1 MYCIGVDVEKMS
13 YRNFNLQAHDAHSRI
28 RDDVRHDEATGR
40 RRWGGRK
47 GGRKGNFNPDSEY
60 CANAVAE
67 YLKQG
72 GEITRLPGP
81 KENHGA

>member
-1 MYCIGVDVEKMS
+1 MHYG
-13 YRNFNLQAHDAHSRI
+13 NLTIKTRDAHSRI
-28 RDDVRHDEATGR
+28 RSDASYDEMTGR
-40 RRWGGRK
+40 RSWR
-47 GGRKGNFNPDSEY
+47 GRKGNFNPDSEY